1 MARRPCV
8 CWSVVAERRR
18 GLVVALQANFCRVVL
33 DAVGPHGVDRLLC
46 TRRTRLGK
54 SGLQICVGDRVEID
68 GIDWPAARG
77 AVVRLEPRQTLL
89 ARPAVANV
97 SRVVV
102 VVSLVE
108 PLVDPLQLCR
118 FLVTAEATGVPVEL
132 VLTKADLTPPDSLRH
147 WQARLECWG
156 YAPLAVSSHSGAGL
170 ERLRARLARPG
181 IAVVCGPSGVGKSSL
196 INALLP
202 DLALRVGS
210 VSGRLQRGRHTTRHV
225 ELFPLLVA
233 SHQPVTALLADSPG
247 FNRPELPLDP
257 QALAALFPELRQRL
271 ALQSC
276 RFSNCRHQGDPGCAM
291 GTDWDRYSLYGQC
304 LKEVEQASLQAQRR
318 SRNPV
323 DGLRLR
329 AGGLEPR
336 LAPGLRRPSRR
347 RSRQQLEAD
356 GPGDGLSPPGR
367 ED

>member
-1 MARRPCV
+1 MV
-8 CWSVVAERRR
+8 ERRR
-18 GLVVALQANFCRVVL
+18 GLVVALQANFCRIAL
-33 DAVGPHGVDRLLC
+33 DAPGPRGVDQLLC

-68 GIDWPAARG
+68 GIDWPSARG
-77 AVVRLEPRQTLL
+77 AVVNLEPRQTLL
-89 ARPAVANV
+89 SRPAVANV

-108 PLVDPLQLCR
+108 PALDPLQLCR
-118 FLVTAEATGVPVEL
+118 FLVTAETTGVPVDV
-132 VLTKADLTPPDSLRH
+132 VLAKADLPAEPIVRA
-147 WQARLECWG
+147 WQARLEAWG
-156 YAPLAVSSHSGAGL
+156 YHALAVSSRTGAGL
-170 ERLRARLARPG
+170 DDLRRRLARPG

-196 INALLP
+196 LNALLP

-225 ELFPLLVA
+225 ELFPLIAADQSAAV
-233 SHQPVTALLADSPG
+233 ALLADSPG
-247 FNRPELPLDP
+247 FNRPELPADP
-257 QALAALFPELRQRL
+257 QALAGCFPELRRRL
-271 ALQSC
+271 ALESC
-276 RFSNCRHQGDPGCAM
+276 RFSNCRHQGDPGCAI

-304 LKEVEQASLQAQRR
+304 LQEVEQAWAQAQRSR
-318 SRNPV
+318 SEIA
-323 DGLRLR
+323 GLRRR

-336 LAPGLRRPSRR
+336 LDPGLRRCSRR
-347 RSRQQLEAD
+347 RSRQQLDQE